1 MKLTSWAIQ
10 DAVVTGDMPAV
21 VRIFSEAFPE
31 LRARLDDK
39 WVAEG
44 IRWNPYIRLVVP
56 GYSYIYAFQ
65 NKNIWGLSAGA
76 FHRDPLTYPPKE
88 NTIYFPGAWRQ
99 SA

>member
-10 DAVVTGDMPAV
+10 DAVVTGDLPAV

-44 IRWNPYIRLVVP
+44 IRWNHIRLVVP
-56 GYSYIYAFQ
+56 GYSYMYALQ
-65 NKNIWGLSAGA
+65 NIWGLSAGA
-76 FHRDPLTYPPKE
+76 FHRDPLTFPPKE